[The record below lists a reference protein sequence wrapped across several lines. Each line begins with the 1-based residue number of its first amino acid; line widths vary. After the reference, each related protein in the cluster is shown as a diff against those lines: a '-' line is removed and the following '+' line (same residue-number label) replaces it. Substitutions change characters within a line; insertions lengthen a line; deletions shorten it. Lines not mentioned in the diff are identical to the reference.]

1 MEVYIL
7 DRLYR
12 RIEVVDVF
20 DSMIWTERWQEYGE
34 FELKV
39 GASYDN
45 LLRFYPGALLAINL
59 SHRVMEVETI
69 EKTWIDGRRVM
80 HVKGSSIEKIFANR
94 AFADDID
101 DGGTA
106 SLSGTPGD
114 IIRDVADFA
123 ISSSGDVNDSLALLA
138 VGTFLPSGNID
149 EPTKVIKLEQ
159 EPTDAY
165 SFMVRIA
172 KAYDLGFRLVR
183 QYDNSTLHFDV
194 YTGNDRT
201 SQQQTL
207 PPMVFR
213 PDMGTINDITELES
227 ISEYA
232 NVARVYG
239 EFGSVVVYDK
249 YDDNDDPIEQINLR
263 RRVLVV
269 NASPDPNSPT
279 YTNGS

>member
-1 MEVYIL
+1 M
-7 DRLYR
+7 
-12 RIEVVDVF
+12 
-20 DSMIWTERWQEYGE
+20 
-34 FELKV
+34 
-39 GASYDN
+39 
-45 LLRFYPGALLAINL
+45 
-59 SHRVMEVETI
+59 
-69 EKTWIDGRRVM
+69 
-80 HVKGSSIEKIFANR
+80 
-94 AFADDID
+94 
-101 DGGTA
+101 
-106 SLSGTPGD
+106 
-114 IIRDVADFA
+114 ADFA

-279 YTNGS
+279 YTQDLIDAGERALAASREIEMFDGKIDIYSGIVYDSDYSLGDRIEIRNQDGSVKLKRVTEQVFIEDEQGERFYPTFSTGS